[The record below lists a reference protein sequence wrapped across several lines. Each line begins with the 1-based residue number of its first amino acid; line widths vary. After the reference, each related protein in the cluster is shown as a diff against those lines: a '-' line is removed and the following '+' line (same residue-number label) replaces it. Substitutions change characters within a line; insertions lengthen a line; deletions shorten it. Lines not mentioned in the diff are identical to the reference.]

1 MSRAKIT
8 KKVVEILNTNL
19 EGSTYTSNV
28 HANSVNKLIFW
39 DEVNNYPLISVVAG
53 TETREYLPANFKW
66 GYLTVSIKIYVEE
79 QNSVDVLEQYF
90 EDIEALLDLNN
101 NMVYEAETGK
111 TTEVISIL
119 SIDTDGGLLAPLA
132 VGELIMQ
139 IQYDR

>member
-119 SIDTDGGLLAPLA
+119 SIDTDGGLLDPLA
-132 VGELIMQ
+132 VGELIIQ